1 MSGLS
6 VAAEELIKIYR
17 SRRVRY
23 RALCGVS
30 LELAPGEF
38 AVVTGTSGSGKST
51 LLNLLAGLE
60 PPTSGVIRIGDQR
73 IDRMSEDRLAVF
85 RLKHTGFVFQ
95 NFNLLPDLTV
105 LENTALPLMIGGM
118 GRKEREERATS
129 LLARL
134 GLKAHL
140 THLPSELSG
149 GQQQRTAIARALVT
163 EPQVLFADEPTGNLD
178 SRTADEVMDL
188 LIREVRERDMTLLM
202 VTHDDKR
209 AARADRIIEIRD
221 GKVENDFAGGT
232 DERI

>member
-118 GRKEREERATS
+118 GRKEREERASS
-129 LLARL
+129 LLGRL
-134 GLKAHL
+134 GLRAHL

-221 GKVENDFAGGT
+221 GQVENDFAGGI